1 MGFCL
6 LDWSTWRRI
15 PLMRPVDAAAFLAT
29 ALGVLFINAVAA
41 VGLGCGVYAVEWLF
55 RRMIT
60 SSAEITPL
68 QAETQK

>member
-15 PLMRPVDAAAFLAT
+15 PLMRPVDAGAFLAT

-41 VGLGCGVYAVEWLF
+41 VALGCLVYGVEYGF
-55 RRMIT
+55 RRMMAPGPAM
-60 SSAEITPL
+60 SPL